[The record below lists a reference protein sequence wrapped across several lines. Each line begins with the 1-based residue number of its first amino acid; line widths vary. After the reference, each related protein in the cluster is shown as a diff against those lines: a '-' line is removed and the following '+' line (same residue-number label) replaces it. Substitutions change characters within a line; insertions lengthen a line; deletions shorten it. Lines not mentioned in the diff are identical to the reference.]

1 VSAGFIADS
10 SVAIAIA
17 WVVFSQSSG
26 ESDHLL
32 EEVKRG
38 TSFVV
43 PVLWMFEVANALLA
57 LRRRQRIQRDEY
69 NQALL
74 DLRDSLPLVDDEGP
88 VRALDAISK
97 LAEKHDLSVYDAV
110 YLELALRRALPLASR
125 DAALNKAAKRAGV
138 QTLLASR

>member
-1 VSAGFIADS
+1 MSAGFIADS
-10 SVAIAIA
+10 SVAIA

-26 ESDHLL
+26 ETDHLL

>member
-10 SVAIAIA
+10 SVAIA
-17 WVVFSQSSG
+17 WVVLSQSSG
-26 ESDHLL
+26 DTDHLL

-38 TSFVV
+38 ISFVV

-69 NQALL
+69 NQALV

-138 QTLLASR
+138 RTLLASR

>member
-1 VSAGFIADS
+1 MSAGFIADS
-10 SVAIAIA
+10 SVAIA
-17 WVVFSQSSG
+17 WVVLSQSSG
-26 ESDHLL
+26 DTDHLL

-38 TSFVV
+38 ISFVV

-69 NQALL
+69 NQALV

-138 QTLLASR
+138 RTLLASR

>member
-10 SVAIAIA
+10 SVAIA

-26 ESDHLL
+26 ETDHLL